1 MIRRN
6 IHETLIKQKP
16 AVEHLGIKQNYDDSL
31 RQKIQADLNDTA
43 NYKDHLNEISKQVML
58 SGIGTTNKFIE
69 YLISFWSTFPLDS
82 VKMKQYSVLLS
93 YRNYTSKSSSISV
106 LSTIPNTSVVFQ
118 AHYNHDNMSGI
129 HPDYIP
135 FNAYS
140 PSGFV
145 RVSVDHMTDMWI
157 HPDYIPFNA
166 YSPSGFVRVS
176 VDHMTDMW
184 IHPDYIPFN
193 AYSPSGFVRVSV
205 DHMTDMW
212 IHPDYIPFNAY
223 SPSGFV
229 RVSVDHMT
237 DMWIHPDYIPF
248 NAYSPSGFV
257 RVSVGHMTDMW
268 IHPDYKPFNAYSPS
282 GFVRVSVD
290 HMTDMCIHPDYIPF
304 NAYSPSGFVRVSVDH
319 MTDMWIHPDYI
330 PFNAYSPSGFVRV
343 SFNTWQEA
351 NSSMQIMDAKRFSR
365 LKKLNVTIKKNVVL
379 VKYGKI
385 HPANKVLHAQTEGAA
400 GVILYPDPADYANGQ
415 SIVYPK
421 TWWLPGWAVPLSH
434 VRYNLVGDPQTPGYP
449 AINGAPHTL
458 AENADYPKIPV
469 QPIGYDDARYLM
481 SQLGGQ
487 TAPDEWRG
495 CLNVSYKTGPGF
507 SDESLQLELDVN
519 NVIERRNIS
528 NVIAV
533 IDGKYEKDKFVI
545 IGAHTDSW
553 TKGGVDHAT
562 GYSVIWELARG
573 FSALVRD
580 GWRPRRTIMLALW
593 DASKYGHIGSFEWV
607 QEYEKMLG
615 RGAVAY
621 INLDSVIRGNYSF
634 HAEANPLLYSI
645 IKNSTQKVPCTDPD
659 YYDKSVYDMWLER
672 FMDPGK
678 PSQPKI
684 NPLNGDSDHTPF
696 EYYLGVPSVSPM
708 YTFNSKIYPHLPTYP
723 AFSTLEDDKE
733 YVETFLD
740 KDTKLEQT
748 VTKIVAD
755 MVLLLADSAVLPF
768 DVQNYAQVFDR
779 GKKYLR
785 ENEAVISSANVDIN
799 VLYSKID
806 LFIEATKTFAFNVTS
821 INLDSLKESD
831 LYLINDKLLE
841 LPRIFIN
848 YQGIPGYPQYR
859 HLLLAPHAENL
870 WDDQIFPGIAV
881 TIEQCQTNKECDPLR
896 QQIALLIVSVHQAV
910 EIIQDEIFIR
920 YS

>member
-1 MIRRN
+1 MPAKGKYIAGKQVSRWEADTDNVDIEYKNLDTQSIAPVPFFSGRKGCLLKILFLLVFFSAGMILGYMIRRN

-145 RVSVDHMTDMWI
+145 RSKLI
-157 HPDYIPFNA
+157 Y
-166 YSPSGFVRVS
+166 
-176 VDHMTDMW
+176 
-184 IHPDYIPFN
+184 
-193 AYSPSGFVRVSV
+193 
-205 DHMTDMW
+205 
-212 IHPDYIPFNAY
+212 
-223 SPSGFV
+223 
-229 RVSVDHMT
+229 
-237 DMWIHPDYIPF
+237 
-248 NAYSPSGFV
+248 
-257 RVSVGHMTDMW
+257 
-268 IHPDYKPFNAYSPS
+268 
-282 GFVRVSVD
+282 
-290 HMTDMCIHPDYIPF
+290 
-304 NAYSPSGFVRVSVDH
+304 
-319 MTDMWIHPDYI
+319 
-330 PFNAYSPSGFVRV
+330 
-343 SFNTWQEA
+343 A
-351 NSSMQIMDAKRFSR
+351 NYGCKKDFSR

-881 TIEQCQTNKECDPLR
+881 TIEQCQTKKDCDPLR

>member
-1 MIRRN
+1 MCYLSFVKMPAKGKYIAGKQVSRWEADTDNVDIEYKNLDTQSIASVPFFSGRKGCLLKILFLLVFFSAGMILGYMIRRN
-6 IHETLIKQKP
+6 IHETLIKKEP
-16 AVEHLGIKQNYDDSL
+16 AVEHFGIKQTYDDSL

-43 NYKDHLNEISKQVML
+43 NYNDHLKEISKQVML

-106 LSTIPNTSVVFQ
+106 LSMMPNTSVVFQ

-145 RVSVDHMTDMWI
+145 RSKLI
-157 HPDYIPFNA
+157 Y
-166 YSPSGFVRVS
+166 
-176 VDHMTDMW
+176 
-184 IHPDYIPFN
+184 
-193 AYSPSGFVRVSV
+193 
-205 DHMTDMW
+205 
-212 IHPDYIPFNAY
+212 
-223 SPSGFV
+223 
-229 RVSVDHMT
+229 
-237 DMWIHPDYIPF
+237 
-248 NAYSPSGFV
+248 
-257 RVSVGHMTDMW
+257 
-268 IHPDYKPFNAYSPS
+268 
-282 GFVRVSVD
+282 
-290 HMTDMCIHPDYIPF
+290 
-304 NAYSPSGFVRVSVDH
+304 
-319 MTDMWIHPDYI
+319 
-330 PFNAYSPSGFVRV
+330 
-343 SFNTWQEA
+343 A
-351 NSSMQIMDAKRFSR
+351 NYGCKKDFSR

-458 AENADYPKIPV
+458 AENSDYPKIPV

-507 SDESLQLELDVN
+507 SDDSLQLELDVN

-806 LFIEATKTFAFNVTS
+806 LFIEATKSFAFNVTS

-881 TIEQCQTNKECDPLR
+881 TIEQCQTKKDCDPLR

>member
-1 MIRRN
+1 MPAKGKYIAGKQVSRWEADTDNVDIEYKNLDTQSIAPVPFFSGRKGCLLKILFLLVFFSAGMILGYMIRRN

-106 LSTIPNTSVVFQ
+106 LSTMPNTSVVFQ

-145 RVSVDHMTDMWI
+145 RSKLI
-157 HPDYIPFNA
+157 Y
-166 YSPSGFVRVS
+166 
-176 VDHMTDMW
+176 
-184 IHPDYIPFN
+184 
-193 AYSPSGFVRVSV
+193 
-205 DHMTDMW
+205 
-212 IHPDYIPFNAY
+212 
-223 SPSGFV
+223 
-229 RVSVDHMT
+229 
-237 DMWIHPDYIPF
+237 
-248 NAYSPSGFV
+248 
-257 RVSVGHMTDMW
+257 
-268 IHPDYKPFNAYSPS
+268 
-282 GFVRVSVD
+282 
-290 HMTDMCIHPDYIPF
+290 
-304 NAYSPSGFVRVSVDH
+304 
-319 MTDMWIHPDYI
+319 
-330 PFNAYSPSGFVRV
+330 
-343 SFNTWQEA
+343 A
-351 NSSMQIMDAKRFSR
+351 NYGCKKDFSR

-469 QPIGYDDARYLM
+469 QPISYDDARYLM

-487 TAPDEWRG
+487 TAPDAWRG
-495 CLNVSYKTGPGF
+495 SLNVSYKTGPGF

-910 EIIQDEIFIR
+910 EILQDEIFIR

>member
-1 MIRRN
+1 MTSILVSVFSNRMPTKGKYIAGKQVSRWEADTDNVDIEYKNLDTQSIASVPFFSGRKGCLLKILFLLVFLSAGMILGYMIRRN
-6 IHETLIKQKP
+6 IHETLIKQEPPVK
-16 AVEHLGIKQNYDDSL
+16 HLGIKQNYNDLL

-43 NYKDHLNEISKQVML
+43 NYKDHLNEMSRQVML

-69 YLISFWSTFPLDS
+69 YLIQFWSSFPLDS

-106 LSTIPNTSVVFQ
+106 LSTMPNTSVVFQ

-145 RVSVDHMTDMWI
+145 RSKLI
-157 HPDYIPFNA
+157 Y
-166 YSPSGFVRVS
+166 
-176 VDHMTDMW
+176 
-184 IHPDYIPFN
+184 
-193 AYSPSGFVRVSV
+193 
-205 DHMTDMW
+205 
-212 IHPDYIPFNAY
+212 
-223 SPSGFV
+223 
-229 RVSVDHMT
+229 
-237 DMWIHPDYIPF
+237 
-248 NAYSPSGFV
+248 
-257 RVSVGHMTDMW
+257 
-268 IHPDYKPFNAYSPS
+268 
-282 GFVRVSVD
+282 
-290 HMTDMCIHPDYIPF
+290 
-304 NAYSPSGFVRVSVDH
+304 
-319 MTDMWIHPDYI
+319 
-330 PFNAYSPSGFVRV
+330 
-343 SFNTWQEA
+343 A
-351 NSSMQIMDAKRFSR
+351 NYGCKKDFSR
-365 LKKLNVTIKKNVVL
+365 LKKLNVTVKKNVIL

-385 HPANKVLHAQTEGAA
+385 HPANKVLHAQNAGAA

-458 AENADYPKIPV
+458 SENANYPKIPV

-487 TAPDEWRG
+487 TAPDDWRG

-507 SDESLQLELDVN
+507 SDDSLQLELDVN

-779 GKKYLR
+779 GKKFLR

-806 LFIEATKTFAFNVTS
+806 IFIEATKLFAFNVTS

-881 TIEQCQTNKECDPLR
+881 TIDQCGTNKDCDPLR
-896 QQIALLIVSVHQAV
+896 HQIALLIVSVHQAI

>member
-1 MIRRN
+1 MVRMPAKGKYIAGKQVSRWEADTDNVDIEYKNLDTQSIAPVPFFSGRKGCLLKILFLLVFFSAGMILGYMIRRN

-145 RVSVDHMTDMWI
+145 RSKLI
-157 HPDYIPFNA
+157 Y
-166 YSPSGFVRVS
+166 
-176 VDHMTDMW
+176 
-184 IHPDYIPFN
+184 
-193 AYSPSGFVRVSV
+193 
-205 DHMTDMW
+205 
-212 IHPDYIPFNAY
+212 
-223 SPSGFV
+223 
-229 RVSVDHMT
+229 
-237 DMWIHPDYIPF
+237 
-248 NAYSPSGFV
+248 
-257 RVSVGHMTDMW
+257 
-268 IHPDYKPFNAYSPS
+268 
-282 GFVRVSVD
+282 
-290 HMTDMCIHPDYIPF
+290 
-304 NAYSPSGFVRVSVDH
+304 
-319 MTDMWIHPDYI
+319 
-330 PFNAYSPSGFVRV
+330 
-343 SFNTWQEA
+343 A
-351 NSSMQIMDAKRFSR
+351 NYGCKKDFSR

-881 TIEQCQTNKECDPLR
+881 TIEQCQTKKDCDPLR